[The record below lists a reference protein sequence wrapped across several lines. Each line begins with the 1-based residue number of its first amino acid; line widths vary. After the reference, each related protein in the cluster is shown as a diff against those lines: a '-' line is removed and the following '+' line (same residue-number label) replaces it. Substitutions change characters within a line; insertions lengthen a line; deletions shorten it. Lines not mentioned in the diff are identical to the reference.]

1 MIAKDTD
8 AEAHAVQIE
17 LLRRLGG
24 SGRVALLASMSE
36 RAREISRSGI
46 RARHPEY
53 NESQVHLALSKI
65 LLGEAL
71 FQAVFFKER
80 IQQP

>member
-24 SGRVALLASMSE
+24 SGRVSLLSSMSAQ
-36 RAREISRSGI
+36 AREISRSGI
-46 RARHPEY
+46 RSRHPEY
-53 NESQVHLALSKI
+53 SESEVRDALGKMI
-65 LLGEAL
+65 LGEAL
-71 FQAVFFKER
+71 FRSVFTKE
-80 IQQP
+80 QS

>member
-1 MIAKDTD
+1 MISKDTD

-17 LLRRLGG
+17 LLKRLGG
-24 SGRVALLASMSE
+24 SGRVDLPASMSE
-36 RAREISRSGI
+36 QAREISRSGI

-53 NESQVHLALSKI
+53 SEKQVHDALSKM

-71 FQAVFFKER
+71 FRAVFSKE
-80 IQQP
+80 